1 MLKDCAL
8 KYYDPKNDLSCSETL
23 LHAANEYYDL
33 HLPPSMLKASS
44 AFGAGMYYDEVCGAC
59 SSCVAVIGT
68 LLSNGSAHKSD
79 DMRAAVKEMMSR
91 FHEELHDHYCGQ
103 LKERY
108 QTEEKRCEKMI
119 VTAADLLE
127 DILHKYGRT
136 SGRIDS

>member
-8 KYYDPKNDLSCSETL
+8 K
-23 LHAANEYYDL
+23 YYDL

-79 DMRAAVKEMMSR
+79 DMRSAVKEMMSR